1 MQQEPL
7 DGKPATTKPSD
18 QALLNAY
25 YQEPV
30 KQAERFADLAKE
42 LFKVELAI
50 PGIYAAVLRL
60 SGMEQSTNHGAVWVA
75 FAFWTVA
82 LILTLRTI
90 FPRKYEVLENVVCL
104 SRPIPRQGPFS
115 IEEYFRKSM
124 QDKRQQ
130 SLWSIL
136 LFCAGIA
143 AAVLA
148 VLG

>member
-25 YQEPV
+25 YQEPI

-60 SGMEQSTNHGAVWVA
+60 SGMEQSTNHSAVWAA
-75 FAFWTVA
+75 FVFWTAA

-90 FPRKYEVLENVVCL
+90 FSAQVRGAGECCVFEPTNTPPRTIQHRGV
-104 SRPIPRQGPFS
+104 FS
-115 IEEYFRKSM
+115 EEY
-124 QDKRQQ
+124 
-130 SLWSIL
+130 
-136 LFCAGIA
+136 AG
-143 AAVLA
+143 
-148 VLG
+148 